1 MYTEMIRTCCRI
13 AAMLAPLAVAT
24 HAVAGMSQDLAS
36 CTAAK
41 GLSSAAACTRVMD
54 SGRLPDEQAWIGH
67 FNRGSGYRRGNAYDE
82 ALADFDK
89 AVELNPRFARAYQG
103 RALVHDELGEDYKAH
118 ADLDRA
124 IELDAHDWSAYYS
137 RATITRG
144 AGDFDGALADLA
156 KAAERAPKK
165 PQIALLRALIQSA
178 KGEPAEARAA
188 INKVIADGKSD
199 ASGYYARAVV
209 AFDEQ
214 HLDVALADLDRAF
227 AAEDDFAAAHM
238 LKGRILEA
246 QGDKAGARQRYRKA
260 LELAPDLF
268 DGRHARA
275 IARDRLKVL
284 GDAATPVALI
294 EPRREPERK
303 LERKAEREPER
314 DSGGDS
320 GRKVGCKRFLPTTG
334 TIIEASCGE

>member
-1 MYTEMIRTCCRI
+1 
-13 AAMLAPLAVAT
+13 MLAPLAVAT
-24 HAVAGMSQDLAS
+24 HAMAGMSQDLAS

-41 GLSSAAACTRVMD
+41 GLSSAVACTRVMD

-67 FNRGSGYRRGNAYDE
+67 FNRGSGYRRANAYDQ

-89 AVELNPRFARAYQG
+89 AVELKPRFARAYQG
-103 RALVHDELGEDYKAH
+103 RALVHDELGADYKAH

-124 IELDAHDWSAYYS
+124 IELDARDWSAYYS
-137 RATITRG
+137 RATILRG
-144 AGDFDGALADLA
+144 GSDFDGALADLA

-165 PQIALLRALIQSA
+165 PQVVLLRALIQSA

-188 INKVIADGKSD
+188 INKVIADGESD
-199 ASGYYARAVV
+199 ASGYYARATV

-214 HLDVALADLDRAF
+214 RLDAASADLDRSLAVEE
-227 AAEDDFAAAHM
+227 AFAAAHM

-275 IARDRLKVL
+275 IARDRLKAL
-284 GDAATPVALI
+284 GDTTPDVALV
-294 EPRREPERK
+294 EP
-303 LERKAEREPER
+303 A
-314 DSGGDS
+314 
-320 GRKVGCKRFLPTTG
+320 RKVGCKRFLPTTG